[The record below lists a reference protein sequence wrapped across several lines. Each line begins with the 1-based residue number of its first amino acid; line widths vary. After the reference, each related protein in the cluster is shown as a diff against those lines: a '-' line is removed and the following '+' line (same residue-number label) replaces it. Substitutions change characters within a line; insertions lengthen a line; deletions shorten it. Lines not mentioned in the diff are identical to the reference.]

1 MESVLEPSPLSGN
14 VTLGSITESALDASG
29 CSCVPT
35 DAAMPGLADFV
46 RYLGDYINTPN
57 GRFSSYIV
65 WNEVVSWCP
74 CKEAVDGLLLA
85 HALWGGTGVAG
96 AVLLHAVTGK
106 AWEQLL
112 AAGIIPLFAA
122 VVKPSAFCPG
132 SVVAVLHAL
141 QAASSLLLITL

>member
-1 MESVLEPSPLSGN
+1 MESVLEPSPRRGN

-85 HALWGGTGVAG
+85 HALWGGTGVA
-96 AVLLHAVTGK
+96 
-106 AWEQLL
+106 WEQLL